1 MTAAARNTGLRW
13 YNSIFFRL
21 VVLGGILMLC
31 MLGSIFVITT
41 VYLNE
46 AAADLQ
52 TSAETASQQIAL
64 QLRDDPAK
72 SPEDL
77 KKEVGKIVPGSEVE
91 IIPFPGDE
99 DSPIAEHSQ
108 ENEKPSSAVYVER
121 ANGEMTR
128 VAHMRVPV
136 ADHEVLLTLRVPIYT
151 GTEVVRAFRNKYM
164 IALTAVFVLTL
175 GMMIYVFAHSLRP
188 LTELSETCAAIS
200 AGELRE
206 VRTGNAGGEVR
217 ALEETFN
224 KMVLSL
230 KDKEMMEGKLRQA
243 QRLSALGNL
252 AAGIAHDVRNP
263 LNAIKLLS
271 SHAID
276 TLDGG
281 PDSAAAK
288 PMITIRKEVDRLE
301 EIVSSF
307 LSLARER
314 ELAAEPSQVDALLE
328 ECLRLF
334 RREAESRGIR
344 IITELRAGNTELLLD
359 PKQFTRAVLN
369 VLMNALEACP
379 PGGRVRLFSRR
390 NERQVEIE
398 IRDDGP
404 GMDKATQERIFEP
417 YYTTKPGGTGLGL
430 AITRGIIAEHHGNI
444 EVSSSPGQGCQVLIT
459 FPLKQLAS
467 QIV

>member
-1 MTAAARNTGLRW
+1 MPGADMRLRW
-13 YNSIFFRL
+13 YNSLFFRL
-21 VVLGGILMLC
+21 VALGAVLLLC
-31 MLGSIFVITT
+31 LLGSVYVITT
-41 VYLNE
+41 HYLGE
-46 AAADLQ
+46 AVEEMQ
-52 TSAETASQQIAL
+52 INAERASQRIAL

-72 SPEDL
+72 DTDELAEDI
-77 KKEVGKIVPGSEVE
+77 VAMVPGAEVE
-91 IIPFPGDE
+91 ITPFTRGEPKPMDPTAPMGDPAN
-99 DSPIAEHSQ
+99 SGTT
-108 ENEKPSSAVYVER
+108 VYVER
-121 ANGEMTR
+121 SGEVMTR
-128 VAHMRVPV
+128 VAHMLVPV
-136 ADHEVLLTLRVPIYT
+136 GEREVMLTLRVPIYT
-151 GTEVVRAFRNKYM
+151 GTEVLRAMQNKYM
-164 IALTAVFVLTL
+164 LVLTAVFILTL

-200 AGELRE
+200 AGELRAVE
-206 VRTGNAGGEVR
+206 TGRSSGEVR

-224 KMVLSL
+224 KMVGAL
-230 KDKEMMEGKLRQA
+230 KDKEVMEAKLRQA

-276 TLDGG
+276 TLDNG
-281 PDSAAAK
+281 PDSSAAK
-288 PMITIRKEVDRLE
+288 PLQTIRREVDRLE

-314 ELAAEPSQVDALLE
+314 ELVAEPCQVDALLE

-334 RREAESRGIR
+334 RREAESRGVR
-344 IITELRAGNTELLLD
+344 LMTELRAGNAELMLD
-359 PKQFTRAVLN
+359 SKHFTRAVLN

-390 NERQVEIE
+390 NERQIEVE

-404 GMDKATQERIFEP
+404 GIPREVLERMFEP

-430 AITRGIIAEHHGNI
+430 AITRGIIEEHGGTI

-459 FPLKQLAS
+459 FPIDPS
-467 QIV
+467 HMV